1 MFMYNIFKTSYVVIR
16 IITQTNLMFLRQL
29 LFAFFALTFLNL
41 SAQEELYTS
50 ELTYVSNNDLAF
62 SGLNYTS
69 ISDGNYSSFESS
81 QFAILE
87 ATSSANLNN
96 FMIVDDFDESQM
108 ALAYGQKFKRRHPL
122 EKTGR
127 ILTYVGVPLAIIGG
141 IMVSGAD
148 ELYYSC
154 VNGDCS
160 GDARGGF
167 GVVLLGAGTGLSITG
182 AVLWIVGAKK

>member
-1 MFMYNIFKTSYVVIR
+1 M
-16 IITQTNLMFLRQL
+16 LLRQL

-41 SAQEELYTS
+41 SAQEELYTL
-50 ELTYVSNNDLAF
+50 ELTYVNNNDLAF
-62 SGLNYTS
+62 SGINYTS
-69 ISDGNYSSFESS
+69 ISDGNYNSFESS
-81 QFAILE
+81 QFEILK
-87 ATSSANLNN
+87 ATNSANLNN

-148 ELYYSC
+148 ELYYEC